1 MIMTRYLHLG
11 ERPCRD
17 AIEWDKN
24 VVNLMEENF
33 MWKLNS
39 HAIIIMA
46 AGLYRV
52 EAALFPDND
61 ADIIQAYVVLNG
73 VPISSMKNK

>member
-1 MIMTRYLHLG
+1 
-11 ERPCRD
+11 
-17 AIEWDKN
+17 
-24 VVNLMEENF
+24 

-52 EAALFPDND
+52 EAAMFPDND